1 MPQCVI
7 YSPIWRFVPQSLSC
21 KGPIVLP
28 HCQKKSLEFGR
39 PHQTHSIYFLTFFTN
54 SFNPNVLV
62 TIALAL
68 SAMCII
74 AIPLSRIF
82 VILLLL
88 AGIFGGCFGAT
99 DTFTTVQLIRMY
111 GKQVRCLFLAK
122 HSRFS
127 GLFPHQQRLCLSQP
141 SLTSTSV
148 SRIEGE
154 KISQRGWN
162 AACTP

>member
-1 MPQCVI
+1 M
-7 YSPIWRFVPQSLSC
+7 LSH
-21 KGPIVLP
+21 L
-28 HCQKKSLEFGR
+28 FN
-39 PHQTHSIYFLTFFTN
+39 N

-111 GKQVRCLFLAK
+111 GKQVRCLFLVPT
-122 HSRFS
+122 SRDCVYRNH
-127 GLFPHQQRLCLSQP
+127 L
-141 SLTSTSV
+141 
-148 SRIEGE
+148 
-154 KISQRGWN
+154 
-162 AACTP
+162 